1 MICPSLMQLNVE
13 KSAFSI
19 TGLPSLNLT
28 QLCTFIDN
36 VATFTVIN
44 IFFKMSV
51 YNIGKLLHK
60 RILKQQCDSLSAN
73 TYLNMSHMVPKMMT
87 ENYWS
92 GGNLEASS
100 VRWMLVWD
108 IENPIQSKN
117 VELIRAGILF
127 SGSLVL
133 HRMNNKG

>member
-1 MICPSLMQLNVE
+1 MMCPSLMQINVE

-19 TGLPSLNLT
+19 TGLHSLNLT
-28 QLCTFIDN
+28 QLCMFIDN

-51 YNIGKLLHK
+51 YNISKLLHE
-60 RILKQQCDSLSAN
+60 RILKQQCDSLGAN
-73 TYLNMSHMVPKMMT
+73 TYLNVSHMVPKMMT
-87 ENYWS
+87 DNNWS

-100 VRWMLVWD
+100 IRWMLVWD

-117 VELIRAGILF
+117 VELNKSRH
-127 SGSLVL
+127 SLL
-133 HRMNNKG
+133 W

>member
-19 TGLPSLNLT
+19 TGLHSFNLT

-44 IFFKMSV
+44 IKKKMSV

-60 RILKQQCDSLSAN
+60 RILEQQCDSLGAN
-73 TYLNMSHMVPKMMT
+73 TYLNVSHMVPKMMT
-87 ENYWS
+87 EN
-92 GGNLEASS
+92 N
-100 VRWMLVWD
+100 
-108 IENPIQSKN
+108 
-117 VELIRAGILF
+117 
-127 SGSLVL
+127 
-133 HRMNNKG
+133 